1 MSAAAG
7 GPPAVVVGVTGH
19 RHFGDDPR
27 APWYVHAECV
37 RILDRLRE
45 LARYRGAHLEA
56 CSALAAGADQLF
68 AQAAV
73 GLGIP
78 LVAVVP
84 FDDYPL
90 DFEGEDRAR
99 YEALLAL
106 CDRVHRLPRKRR
118 SEEGYLAAGKW
129 IADRADY
136 LVAVWNGL
144 PAAGKG
150 GTGDIV
156 RYASTRRCIV
166 LRIDPAALPS

>member
-1 MSAAAG
+1 MSPAAG

-19 RHFGDDPR
+19 RHLGDDPR
-27 APWYVHAECV
+27 APWFVHAECV

-45 LARYRGAHLEA
+45 LARFRGAGVEA
-56 CSALAAGADQLF
+56 CSSLAVGADQLF

-78 LVAVVP
+78 LVAVIP

-90 DFEGEDRAR
+90 DFEGEDLAR
-99 YEALLAL
+99 YGALLAASA
-106 CDRVHRLPRKRR
+106 RVHRLPRKRR
-118 SEEGYLAAGKW
+118 SQEGYLAAGQW

-156 RYASTRRCIV
+156 RYARGKRCRV
-166 LRIDPAALPS
+166 LRIDPTAPP